1 MKKAVLCGLCFG
13 ESFSLSSRK
22 FQEAPAWELK
32 CPQLQAVESTQ
43 RILGTVHLRGNVRS
57 HGLSQEK
64 AWLTRKPPSLGV
76 TEAVVWTP
84 ALLRTS
90 WLASDRFVN
99 LPEPPCPRLSEGRI
113 S

>member
-13 ESFSLSSRK
+13 ESFPLSSRK

-64 AWLTRKPPSLGV
+64 AWLTRKPPSLGRRHGGSGV
-76 TEAVVWTP
+76 DARSAAYFLVGIGQVCQ
-84 ALLRTS
+84 
-90 WLASDRFVN
+90 
-99 LPEPPCPRLSEGRI
+99 PP
-113 S
+113 